1 MRTFKKMRTLKK
13 NVLSLICI
21 IFIIFVLK
29 TLDTKHENYSILDT
43 EHKTAI

>member
-13 NVLSLICI
+13 RTFTYLHHIYN
-21 IFIIFVLK
+21 FVLK